1 MSQQFVAL
9 DLETT
14 GLNPEVDEITEIGAT
29 RFDRD
34 GSSEQ
39 FQTFVNPGRTIPIE
53 IQQLTGIS
61 DADVADAPRFE
72 RVASDLATF
81 VGNRP
86 IVGQNIKFDL
96 DFLSRAGLDLPGP
109 VYDTWEI
116 ASVLLPRADH
126 LNLASI
132 AELLEIP
139 VRPAHRAL
147 EDAETTR
154 DIFLALLRRF
164 DDLPHSLLSE
174 LHDFA
179 SAARWS
185 ASTLIA
191 EAMLRASEPSN
202 ALGGIDESEAAAIV
216 ERLRQPRPPEPIEP
230 LTPREDR
237 VTISAEE
244 LERVFA
250 EAARRPDLF
259 PGYES
264 RPGQV
269 EMAREVG
276 GRLAR
281 GGELAVEAGTGTG
294 KSLGYLLPALLHA
307 GRNHDRVVVST
318 HTINLQ
324 EQLAHHDVPLA
335 ARLIEA
341 ATGDPAD
348 QLRAAVLKGRTNY
361 LCLERWTQ
369 ARIEARP
376 RNEPEARLFGRI
388 ANWLPSTET
397 GDVAELY
404 MTSDEQPAWSRLSAD
419 GTDCLSRRCSFV
431 QDGSCFLLRARQRAA
446 GAHVVIVNHA
456 LLLANA
462 ARADQLLPPF
472 RHLVVD
478 EAHRLEDVATQHFGS
493 TFAVRDARELFDKAG
508 PNERHGAPGLARRLR
523 QGEMGAPTAALSPV
537 AGFTSLA
544 EQLEP
549 AVAGGREALRQ
560 FTDVLRDFARSQ
572 FEDER
577 LPNRYEL
584 PLKSG
589 VRSQPRWEDV
599 EETAIQLDLAF
610 QVMSGRLSAVSE
622 TLGAVPDSIP
632 DAKAVGPIA
641 LGLRAQTE
649 ELRRIL
655 NHAVLSP
662 TAEDVSWLVLGEG
675 DVRINLAP
683 LNVAPLLQDGL
694 FHGRESVLVTSAT
707 LQTARSFDFTL
718 RRLGLEEADT
728 LEVPSPFDYERAV
741 LTIVVTDLPE
751 PGMPGYEFA
760 LHEVLADAALAAEGR
775 TLSLFTSHAALR
787 AAAEDLREDLAPRNV
802 RVLAQRVDGSPA
814 RLLRLLQEQPAS
826 MILGTAAFW
835 EGVDVPGDALSQI
848 VIARLPFPVPT
859 DPVYAG
865 RAEQFDDP
873 FGEFALPQA
882 VLRFRQG
889 FGRLI
894 RRTTDRGVFIIADS
908 RVARRD
914 YGNAFLSGLPNTEL
928 RRLTA
933 DQVGPAVSTWLGAG
947 TGAVV

>member
-34 GSSEQ
+34 GGSEQ
-39 FQTFVNPGRTIPIE
+39 FQTFINPGRTIPVE

-72 RVASDLATF
+72 RVSSELATF
-81 VGNRP
+81 VGARP
-86 IVGQNIKFDL
+86 VVGQNIKFDL
-96 DFLSRAGLDLPGP
+96 NFLSRAGLDLPGP
-109 VYDTWEI
+109 VYDTWEL

-132 AELLEIP
+132 AELLEVPI
-139 VRPAHRAL
+139 RPAHRAL

-164 DDLPHSLLSE
+164 ETLPPSLLSE

-179 SAARWS
+179 AAARWP
-185 ASTLIA
+185 AATLIA
-191 EAMLRASEPSN
+191 EAMLRAPEPS
-202 ALGGIDESEAAAIV
+202 ATLGAIDESEAAAIV
-216 ERLRQPRPPEPIEP
+216 ERLRQPRPAEVFEP
-230 LTPREDR
+230 LTPRDDPVMVRADE
-237 VTISAEE
+237 VES
-244 LERVFA
+244 VFEVA
-250 EAARRPDLF
+250 PRRADLF

-269 EMAREVG
+269 EMARQVAG
-276 GRLAR
+276 QLAH
-281 GGELAVEAGTGTG
+281 GGEFAIEAGTGTG

-307 GRNHDRVVVST
+307 ARNHDRVVVST

-341 ATGDPAD
+341 ATGEPAD

-361 LCLERWTQ
+361 LCLDRWTQ
-369 ARIEARP
+369 ARMEAQP

-446 GAHVVIVNHA
+446 AAHVVIVNHA

-462 ARADQLLPPF
+462 ARGDQLLPPF
-472 RHLVVD
+472 RHLVID

-493 TFAVRDARELFDKAG
+493 SFAVRDARELLDKAG
-508 PNERHGAPGLARRLR
+508 PNERHGAFGLARRLR

-537 AGFTSLA
+537 AGFSSLA
-544 EQLEP
+544 DQIEP
-549 AVAGGREALRQ
+549 AVAGGREALKM
-560 FTDVLRDFARSQ
+560 FTDMLRDFARSQ

-589 VRSQPRWEDV
+589 VRAQPQWEDI
-599 EETAIQLDLAF
+599 EETAVQLELAF
-610 QVMSGRLSAVSE
+610 QVLSSRLGVVAD
-622 TLGAVPDSIP
+622 TLGSVPDSIP
-632 DAKAVGPIA
+632 DAKSIGPLA
-641 LGLRAQTE
+641 MGLRAQTE
-649 ELRRIL
+649 ELRRVL

-662 TAEDVSWLVLGEG
+662 TKDDVSWLVIGEG

-683 LNVAPLLQDGL
+683 LDVAPLLQEEL
-694 FHGRESVLVTSAT
+694 FEGRESVLATSAT
-707 LQTARSFDFTL
+707 LQTGRAFDFSL
-718 RRLGLEEADT
+718 RRLGMPEAET
-728 LEVPSPFDYERAV
+728 LVVPSPFDYQQAV
-741 LTIVVTDLPE
+741 LTLVVDDLPE

-760 LHEVLADAALAAEGR
+760 LHEVLADAALAADGR

-787 AAAEDLREDLAPRNV
+787 AAAEELREDLAPRNV

-814 RLLRLLQEQPAS
+814 RLLRMLQEQPNS

-859 DPVYAG
+859 DPVYSG
-865 RAEQFDDP
+865 RAEQFEDP
-873 FGEFALPQA
+873 FGEFALPQS

-914 YGNAFLSGLPNTEL
+914 YGAAFLAGLPDTEL
-928 RRLTA
+928 RYLKA
-933 DQVGPAVSTWLGAG
+933 DEVGPAVADWLRR
-947 TGAVV
+947 

>member
-1 MSQQFVAL
+1 MSEQFVAI

-34 GSSEQ
+34 GVSEQ
-39 FQTFVNPGRTIPIE
+39 FQTFVNPGRTIPAE
-53 IQQLTGIS
+53 IQQLTGIT

-72 RVASDLATF
+72 RVVNELATF
-81 VGNRP
+81 VGSRAV
-86 IVGQNIKFDL
+86 VGQNVKFDL
-96 DFLSRAGLDLPGP
+96 NFLSRAGLDLPGP

-132 AELLEIP
+132 AELLQVP
-139 VRPAHRAL
+139 MRPAHRAL

-154 DIFLALLRRF
+154 DIFLALLGRF
-164 DDLPHSLLSE
+164 EELPRSLLSE

-179 SAARWS
+179 AAARWS

-191 EAMLRASEPSN
+191 EAMLRAPERP
-202 ALGGIDESEAAAIV
+202 AIDEAEAAAIV
-216 ERLRQPRPPEPIEP
+216 ERLRQPRPAEVIEP
-230 LTPREDR
+230 LTPRDDP
-237 VTISAEE
+237 VTVRGDEVEA
-244 LERVFA
+244 VFEVA
-250 EAARRPDLF
+250 SRRADLF

-269 EMAREVG
+269 QMARQVAG
-276 GRLAR
+276 QLTH
-281 GGELAVEAGTGTG
+281 GGEFAIEAGTGTG

-307 GRNHDRVVVST
+307 RRNSDRVVVST

-335 ARLIEA
+335 AQLIEA
-341 ATGDPAD
+341 ATGEPAD
-348 QLRAAVLKGRTNY
+348 QFRAAVLKGRTNY
-361 LCLERWTQ
+361 LCLDRWTQ
-369 ARIEARP
+369 ARIEAQP

-446 GAHVVIVNHA
+446 SAHVVIVNHA

-493 TFAVRDARELFDKAG
+493 SFGVRDARELFDRAG
-508 PNERHGAPGLARRLR
+508 PHERHGTLGLARRLR
-523 QGEMGAPTAALSPV
+523 QGELAAPTAALSPV

-544 EQLEP
+544 EQIEP
-549 AVAGGREALRQ
+549 AVAGGRDALKM
-560 FTDVLRDFARSQ
+560 FTDTLRDFARAQ

-589 VRSQPRWEDV
+589 IRSQPQWEDV

-610 QVMSGRLSAVSE
+610 QVLSSRLGVVAD
-622 TLGAVPDSIP
+622 TLISVPDSIP
-632 DAKAVGPIA
+632 DARTVGPLA
-641 LGLRAQTE
+641 LGLRSQAE
-649 ELRRIL
+649 ELRRVL
-655 NHAVLSP
+655 NHTVLAP
-662 TAEDVSWLVLGEG
+662 TRDDVSWLVIAEG
-675 DVRINLAP
+675 DIRINLAP
-683 LNVAPLLQDGL
+683 LDVSPRLQEEL
-694 FHGRESVLVTSAT
+694 FDGRESVLATSAT
-707 LQTARSFDFTL
+707 LQAGGSFDFSL
-718 RRLGLEEADT
+718 RRLGLQEAET
-728 LEVPSPFDYERAV
+728 LVVPSPFDFERAV
-741 LTIVVTDLPE
+741 LTLVVDDLPE

-760 LHEVLADAALAAEGR
+760 LHEVLADAALAAGGR
-775 TLSLFTSHAALR
+775 TLGLFTSHGALR
-787 AAAEDLREDLAPRNV
+787 AAAETLREDLSPRNV

-814 RLLRLLQEQPAS
+814 RLLRMLQEQPSS

-859 DPVYAG
+859 DPVYSS

-873 FGEFALPQA
+873 FGEYALPQS

-894 RRTTDRGVFIIADS
+894 RRTTDRGVFVIADS

-914 YGNAFLSGLPNTEL
+914 YGAAFLAGLPDTEL
-928 RRLTA
+928 RYLKA
-933 DQVGPAVSTWLGAG
+933 DAVG
-947 TGAVV
+947 GAVASWLDQ